1 MGFTEI
7 TFEKDSGLARI
18 TLNRPD
24 KVNALSRAMVADLDA
39 ALLQAG
45 NDPDVR
51 AVILCGA
58 GKHFCAGHQMDEMLG
73 LGASEAQDIFA
84 NCSAMMQRIRRLP
97 QPVIA
102 RVQGV
107 ATAAGCQ
114 LVAACDLAIAATNA
128 RFGTPGVRIGLF
140 CGTPAVPLVRAVG
153 QKRALEMLMTG
164 RWVLAEEA
172 LAWGLV
178 NQLVHPDELAAKAE
192 TFARQIIEASPATL
206 AHGKRVFYE
215 QIDLDERQAY
225 DLVVPAMGLNL
236 GFEDA
241 QEGMGAF
248 LEKREPVWRGK

>member
-7 TFEKDSGLARI
+7 TFEKDQGLARI
-18 TLNRPD
+18 TLNRPER
-24 KVNALSRAMVADLDA
+24 VNALSRAMVADLDT
-39 ALLQAG
+39 ALAQVAI
-45 NDPDVR
+45 DTEVR
-51 AVILCGA
+51 AVTISGA

-73 LGASEAQDIFA
+73 LGNSENQAIFA
-84 NCSAMMQRIRRLP
+84 ACSDMMQRIRRLP

-102 RVQGV
+102 QVHGV

-114 LVAACDLAIAATNA
+114 LVAACDLAMAATNS

-164 RWVLAEEA
+164 RWVTAEEA
-172 LAWGLV
+172 LSWGLV
-178 NQLVHPDELAAKAE
+178 NQLIPPDELALKTEAM
-192 TFARQIIEASPATL
+192 ARQITEASAATL
-206 AHGKRVFYE
+206 AHGKRVFYQ

-225 DLVVPAMGLNL
+225 DLAVPAMGVNL
-236 GFEDA
+236 GFDDA

-248 LEKREPVWRGK
+248 LEKRKPVWSGK